1 MGGVRADLALYRQA
15 VQDLRGAGETSA
27 RAFYGGVLRHQ
38 VLPKLRGQAPRRIWV
53 GSRTVLEG
61 AERITVADG
70 GALRIGL
77 GSFGLSSAHD
87 TSVVRVR
94 EGASLHCDGIVSLQ
108 RGVRVVVDGGHLS
121 LGWGTNVNGTG
132 TKVLCAVGITIGREC
147 TFSWDV
153 QVMDND
159 FHALTV
165 GGVERP
171 SAAPVVIGD
180 RVWIGT
186 RGVVLKGVTI
196 GDGAVVAAGAVVTKD
211 VPAGAVVAGVPARV
225 VGSADGWR

>member
-1 MGGVRADLALYRQA
+1 MSDLQDYRKA
-15 VQDLRGAGETSA
+15 MQDLRAAGETSA

-38 VLPKLRGQAPRRIWV
+38 VLPKVRGGQPKPIWI

-61 AERITVADG
+61 VERITISDG

-77 GSFGLSSAHD
+77 GSFGISSEHD
-87 TSVVRVR
+87 ASVVRVR

-108 RGVRVVVDGGHLS
+108 RGVRVVVDGGRLTF
-121 LGWGTNVNGTG
+121 GWGTNVNGTG
-132 TKVLCAVGITIGREC
+132 TKILCATGITIGKEC

-159 FHALTV
+159 FHAITV
-165 GGVERP
+165 DGQERP
-171 SAAPVVIGD
+171 SAAPVTIGD

-211 VPAGAVVAGVPARV
+211 VPAGAVVAGMPARV
-225 VGSADGWR
+225 VGRADSWA